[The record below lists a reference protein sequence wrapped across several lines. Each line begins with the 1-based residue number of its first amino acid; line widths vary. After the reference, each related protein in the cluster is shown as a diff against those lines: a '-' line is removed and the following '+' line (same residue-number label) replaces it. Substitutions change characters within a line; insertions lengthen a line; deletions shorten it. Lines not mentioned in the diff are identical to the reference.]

1 MSDEKDELGNLLK
14 NGWKIKGYSTA
25 MMAAGAM
32 VHSILL
38 QKDLDVVTVNIVKN
52 GGKEVGRTLDVF
64 SPPPAKAKA
73 KGWFS

>member
-1 MSDEKDELGNLLK
+1 MADEEEDKLGNLLSH
-14 NGWKIKGYSTA
+14 GFEIKAYSTA

-38 QKDLDVVTVNIVKN
+38 QKGMDVVTVNIIKT
-52 GGKEVGRTLDVF
+52 GAKEVGRTVDVF
-64 SPPPAKAKA
+64 SPPPEKK